1 MKRILGVLLTIAM
14 LIGIFPTALFAT
26 GTNTQ
31 QNETVTYSIFDAII
45 PFSNMVDCQRTTYTD
60 VGEMQQLSG
69 FDYVYSA
76 NEDRQISD
84 LVSDVVENPDDYY
97 YRFSEEV
104 DGGITLTMYKYGDS
118 TFSYELSQ
126 NGYMQTYGE
135 NCFLYV
141 ADGYGTFVSFRDK
154 EYHMCDNHTH
164 AENYSHEEVNSLG
177 SSRKKCI
184 LCGCGETFIIKG
196 YEPSI
201 ADLKALPIA
210 EGLVE
215 IDHTHGYDET
225 GKCPCGK
232 YDNKTE
238 IDKADAGIYSDVVV
252 DGLADALEDNLLED
266 SSVSV
271 LLKVSENISATAEKD
286 AITQIANG
294 QEIDFIELSL
304 LKSVN
309 GGALQDIGS
318 QNDNLLKIKIPFD
331 ETGKQNIAVYRYHG
345 STAEKLSTTANA
357 DGEYF
362 EVDAGYIIIYA
373 KKFSTYAIGYTV
385 ESSSGTH
392 ANHCV
397 CGTTHTSIG
406 NHTTEENPTW
416 EPISSADDFTKN
428 KDSGYYY
435 LTDDIEV
442 STKWEFTKSRDIVLC
457 LNGYDITYT
466 GSSNVS
472 FIPGS
477 TTLNFTLTDCK
488 AEAGSISG
496 FKNTY
501 GGAINVKKTFTMYNG
516 KITGNTASQGGGVYV
531 DQNATFYM
539 YGGKITGNT
548 ASSIGGG
555 VYIKGSMEVA
565 GAPVVNNNE
574 NSNTSTTYPSS
585 MYKYTKNIYS
595 STGAITVGTGGLAT
609 GAQLDVTPMFPVSE
623 STTPDA
629 VVTIAKGC
637 TRDLS
642 GYFTYTSK
650 HEYTKQYDEAK
661 GEVQLKYVAPPA
673 PKVVVTF
680 DMNGHGEQI
689 PPQTIDKGT
698 CATRP
703 ENPTADGY
711 LFLGWEDDYGSWD
724 FGWEIWFN
732 TTLYA
737 KWVEKPAQSAP
748 ETPVA
753 VGETIK
759 GKNDGKITGVTDAME
774 YKKQGDA
781 DYIAITGTEI
791 ADLAAGTYLVRYKET
806 DSYLASPDNQLV
818 VADGALITVTFAS
831 NGGSAVD
838 SQTCEYNQTITAP
851 DAPTKEGFEFI
862 AWYADDTL
870 ITKWDFANT
879 ITETK
884 TLYAKWV
891 QGTVSDHEDHVDEIE
906 AEGLN
911 DIAKAE
917 ETDIK
922 LVVQTEPITE
932 GDTEQT
938 AIKDITDAPDNFN
951 FYDITLEK
959 STGGYVTDASSVI
972 EIKLPYDFSRKT
984 NIKVYR
990 YHNGMPEELAQL
1002 EAKATAPYVDGKCF
1016 IDAANNCIY
1025 VYSSKFSTYAVA
1037 YDTVRSSSGGGAT
1050 RYTVK
1055 FDTDGGSKI
1064 ANKTVTRN
1072 SKIAEPTVPKKEGYK
1087 FDGWYKDKEFTTA
1100 YDFTAKVTKSFTLYA
1115 KWEKVN
1121 DEKEENPDTHNCPSK
1136 SFDDLDVTLWYH
1148 LDVDYVLENGLMKGT
1163 DTKTFAPNDKLTRA
1177 MLVTVLYRMENEPS
1191 TNRSIPFSDVDMG
1204 AYYANAVSWAKQNG
1218 IVNGVTET
1226 EFAPNDNITREQI
1239 AAIMYRYAQYK
1250 GMDASTLEENLHFAD
1265 SSEIFEYAVS
1275 SMNWVVGT
1283 GLINGKSESILAPK
1297 DNATRAE
1304 VAAILHRFMDFDK
1317 SEFYSCQVHRF

>member
-1 MKRILGVLLTIAM
+1 MKRTLGLLLTIAM
-14 LIGIFPTALFAT
+14 LIGIFPTASFAT
-26 GTNTQ
+26 GTNAQ

-45 PFSNMVDCQRTTYTD
+45 PFSNMVDCQRTTYTTE
-60 VGEMQQLSG
+60 GKMQQLSR

-76 NEDRQISD
+76 NEDLQISD

-97 YRFSEEV
+97 YRFSEED

-126 NGYMQTYGE
+126 NGYMQTYGD

-141 ADGYGTFVSFRDK
+141 ADRYGTFVSFRDK
-154 EYHMCDNHTH
+154 EYHMCGNHTH
-164 AENYSHEEVNSLG
+164 AVNYPHKEANSLD
-177 SSRKKCI
+177 SSRKECI
-184 LCGCGETFIIKG
+184 LCGCGETFIING

-201 ADLKALPIA
+201 AELKVLPIV

-345 STAEKLSTTANA
+345 SAAEKLSTTANA

-362 EVDAGYIIIYA
+362 EVVAGYIIIYA

-442 STKWEFTKSRDIVLC
+442 STKWEFTESRDIVLC

-472 FIPGS
+472 FISGS
-477 TTLNFTLTDCK
+477 TALNFTLTDCK
-488 AEAGSISG
+488 TEAGSISG

-516 KITGNTASQGGGVYV
+516 KITGNTATYGGGVYV

-548 ASSIGGG
+548 AKTVAGG
-555 VYIKGSMEVA
+555 VHINAGDIEIAGNPVIKD
-565 GAPVVNNNE
+565 
-574 NSNTSTTYPSS
+574 NSNTSSGGSYFPSKMYP
-585 MYKYTKNIYS
+585 YAKNLYLNRSVI
-595 STGAITVGTGGLAT
+595 AVGNGGLT
-609 GAQLDVTPMFPVSE
+609 EGTVIDVTPLILAGSNEIPAETITVANAC
-623 STTPDA
+623 PD
-629 VVTIAKGC
+629 
-637 TRDLS
+637 DYS
-642 GYFTYTSK
+642 DYFTYSSFF
-650 HEYTKQYDEAK
+650 EYKKEYNGDDKT
-661 GEVQLKYVAPPA
+661 VVLKLQPSCT
-673 PKVVVTF
+673 VTF
-680 DMNGHGEQI
+680 NMMGHGTQI
-689 PPQTIDKGT
+689 EPVKLLYGRELILPSAPADNGYEFKYWYLY
-698 CATRP
+698 P
-703 ENPTADGY
+703 EMDDWPWDPTYDSKITK
-711 LFLGWEDDYGSWD
+711 D
-724 FGWEIWFN
+724 

-774 YKKQGDA
+774 YKKQGEA

-806 DSYLASPDNQLV
+806 DGYLASPDKQLV
-818 VADGALITVTFAS
+818 IADGAWITVTFAS
-831 NGGSAVD
+831 NGGSVVD

-851 DAPTKEGFEFI
+851 DAPIKEGFEFI
-862 AWYADDTL
+862 AWYADDAL

-938 AIKDITDAPDNFN
+938 AIKGITDAPDNFN
-951 FYDITLEK
+951 FYDITIEK

-1072 SKIAEPTVPKKEGYK
+1072 SKIAEPTVPEKEGYT
-1087 FDGWYKDKEFTTA
+1087 FIGWFADEEFTTA
-1100 YDFTAKVTKSFTLYA
+1100 YDFDSKITKNITLYA

-1163 DTKTFAPNDKLTRA
+1163 DTRTFAPNGNLTRA

-1218 IVNGVTET
+1218 IVKGMTEN

-1250 GMDASTLEENLHFAD
+1250 GMDAVILEENLHFAD
-1265 SSEIFEYAVS
+1265 ADEISEYAVS
-1275 SMNWVVGT
+1275 SMNWAVGT
-1283 GLINGKSESILAPK
+1283 GLINGKSESTLAPK
-1297 DNATRAE
+1297 DNATRVE
-1304 VAAILHRFMDFDK
+1304 VTAILHRFMEMDK
-1317 SEFYSCQVHRF
+1317 